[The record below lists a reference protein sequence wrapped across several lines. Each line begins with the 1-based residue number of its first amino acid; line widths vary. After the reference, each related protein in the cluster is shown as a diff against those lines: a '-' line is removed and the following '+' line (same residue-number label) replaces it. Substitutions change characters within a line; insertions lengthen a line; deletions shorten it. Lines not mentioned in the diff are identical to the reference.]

1 MKLRR
6 LVRLSLGLLLGLT
19 FVPAVAPQQ
28 ASPPQQPQQANKPK
42 PGRGKV
48 WTNEDLAGVRK
59 PSDLYL
65 DQKLAAEEAAKAA
78 KETPQ
83 ETTAA
88 APAQEGTVANKPS
101 PPKTLEEAEARIA
114 KKREEIR
121 NLGQMVRRTREEHF
135 NASNDQARG
144 VLNDKIVQMT
154 GALDVAEAEL
164 RSLEARL
171 EELLTEARS
180 QPLK

>member
-1 MKLRR
+1 MKLSR
-6 LVRLSLGLLLGLT
+6 LVGMSLGLLLGLT
-19 FVPAVAPQQ
+19 FVPAVVPQQ
-28 ASPPQQPQQANKPK
+28 APPPHQAKKPK
-42 PGRGKV
+42 SGSGKV

-59 PSDLYL
+59 PSDVYL

-83 ETTAA
+83 ETAADA
-88 APAQEGTVANKPS
+88 APSQEGTVASKPS
-101 PPKTLEEAEARIA
+101 PPKTLEEAEERIA

-144 VLNDKIVQMT
+144 ALNDKIVQLT

-171 EELLTEARS
+171 QELLTEARS